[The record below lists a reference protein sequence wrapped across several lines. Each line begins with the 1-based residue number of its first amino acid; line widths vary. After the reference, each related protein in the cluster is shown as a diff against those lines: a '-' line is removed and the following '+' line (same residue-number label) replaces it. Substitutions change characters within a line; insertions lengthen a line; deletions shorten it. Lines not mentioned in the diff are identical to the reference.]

1 MAGMRCIHSG
11 QNAGALG
18 RELVSW
24 GPWSIWP
31 SPGQP
36 CREMRHPVV
45 NPVEPWASTP
55 RNTIPCGQFRR
66 ALGTAKASQ
75 SANLLGKMLL
85 GIQNAILY
93 AVLRRCRSFSRAI
106 AAQTSNG
113 LTNHRPPL
121 GTQCP
126 QLLSNDQQAS
136 LSRNARPEQATID
149 QGGPSAPRI
158 AFEKW
163 LRLGPTVRIGIV
175 SVVILVF
182 RTDKR
187 IARLRTLLPPHLR
200 EPLVIGH
207 DVSVDP
213 RFHIHPLVA
222 QERGDTPS
230 EPRRPPLMSDRRVSP
245 PPSDYSMP
253 SASRICVA

>member
-1 MAGMRCIHSG
+1 MPCQADRTHALSAFLCVATWLRRCMHPRWQRARRRGHTEPASRGNGKAVAGMRCIHSG

-126 QLLSNDQQAS
+126 
-136 LSRNARPEQATID
+136 
-149 QGGPSAPRI
+149 
-158 AFEKW
+158 
-163 LRLGPTVRIGIV
+163 
-175 SVVILVF
+175 
-182 RTDKR
+182 
-187 IARLRTLLPPHLR
+187 
-200 EPLVIGH
+200 
-207 DVSVDP
+207 
-213 RFHIHPLVA
+213 
-222 QERGDTPS
+222 
-230 EPRRPPLMSDRRVSP
+230 
-245 PPSDYSMP
+245 
-253 SASRICVA
+253 